1 MAGDYTTL
9 EEAMEDL
16 GREYL
21 AVTVAEFEAWRRA
34 SEKALGQVPDAALH
48 TALGEGENTLAVLLR
63 HVGNNL
69 RSRFTDFL
77 TTDGEKPDRDRE
89 GEFAPTAASR
99 AELMSVWDDGW
110 ERLFSTLRSLEPGD
124 LSRTVLVRSE
134 PHTVVRALQRALAH
148 AASHAGPIVL
158 LSKHLAGPA
167 WASITIPRG
176 ESDAFNARMRAK
188 FGGP

>member
-1 MAGDYTTL
+1 MGADYTSL
-9 EEAMEDL
+9 EERMEDL
-16 GREYL
+16 GREFL
-21 AVTVAEFEAWRRA
+21 AVTLAEFEAYRRM

-48 TALGEGENTLAVLLR
+48 TPLGEGENTLAVLLR

-77 TTDGEKPDRDRE
+77 TTDGEKPDRNRE
-89 GEFAPTAASR
+89 QEFASTSATR

-110 ERLFSTLRSLEPGD
+110 ERLFTTLRSLGPDD

-148 AASHAGPIVL
+148 AASHAGQIVM
-158 LSKHLAGPA
+158 LSKHLAGPTWTA
-167 WASITIPRG
+167 ISIPRG
-176 ESDAFNARMRAK
+176 ESEAFNARMRAK
-188 FGGP
+188 FSGK